1 MGDIGI
7 SHNAFL
13 NTLNLAININQH
25 DELVRNRHYD
35 NQQTHA
41 INANTKQHG
50 VVQQQ
55 RQEQIRYDNQ
65 QTRAINANTKQH
77 GVVQQQRQEQI
88 RYDNQQT
95 RAINA
100 NTKQHEV
107 VQQQRQE

>member
-88 RYDNQQT
+88 RYDNLQNSH
-95 RAINA
+95 INR
-100 NTKQHEV
+100 NTAKNKEQDG
-107 VQQQRQE
+107 